1 MARLR
6 PNIVITDTQRQRDRL
21 GFKEFVNTVITDSFL
36 YEYTLTYPTDSL
48 TLDNE
53 TEIFFTLVLNNKRFV
68 FEQLPVD
75 DTKDYIDV
83 YLYGVKQPKERY
95 RVEILNSSNGIL
107 ALNSNTASKI
117 RIVFEEDI
125 TRIPTAVVEEFEAGV
140 ETFQIKG
147 KIVEVA

>member
-1 MARLR
+1 MARLK
-6 PNIVITDTQRQRDRL
+6 PNIVITDTLRQRDRL

-53 TEIFFTLVLNNKRFV
+53 TETLFTLVLSNKRFV

-95 RVEILNSSNGIL
+95 RVEILDESNNIL
-107 ALNSNTASKI
+107 TLNSNTARKI
-117 RIVFEEDI
+117 RIVFEQDI
-125 TRIPTAVVEEFEAGV
+125 TRVPTAVVEEFEAGV

>member
-36 YEYTLTYPTDSL
+36 YEYTLTYPTD
-48 TLDNE
+48 TLDFEDEAE
-53 TEIFFTLVLNNKRFV
+53 TLFILVLTNKRFV

-83 YLYGVKQPKERY
+83 YLYGVKQPKDRY
-95 RVEILNSSNGIL
+95 RVEILDESNNIL
-107 ALNSNTASKI
+107 TLNTNTARKI

-125 TRIPTAVVEEFEAGV
+125 TRVPTAVVEEFEAGV

>member
-6 PNIVITDTQRQRDRL
+6 QNIVITDTQRQRDRL

>member
-36 YEYTLTYPTDSL
+36 YEYTLTYPIDSL

>member
-1 MARLR
+1 MTRVK
-6 PNIVITDTQRQRDRL
+6 PNIVITDTLRQRDRL
-21 GFKEFVNTVITDSFL
+21 GFKDFVNTVITDSFL

-48 TLDNE
+48 TLDLATE
-53 TEIFFTLVLNNKRFV
+53 TLFTLVLNNKRFV

-83 YLYGVKQPKERY
+83 YLYGVKQPKDRY
-95 RVEILNSSNGIL
+95 RVEILDSSNNIL
-107 ALNSNTASKI
+107 TLNSDTASKI
-117 RIVFEEDI
+117 RIVFEVDI